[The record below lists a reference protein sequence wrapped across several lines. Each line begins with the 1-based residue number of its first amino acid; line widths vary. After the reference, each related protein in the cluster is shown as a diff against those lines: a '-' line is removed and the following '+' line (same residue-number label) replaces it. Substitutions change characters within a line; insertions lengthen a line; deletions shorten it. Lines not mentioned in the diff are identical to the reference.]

1 VIVVDTTVLVY
12 AVGSDHPYRDP
23 CRTLVEAISQGDVR
37 ATTTIEVVQE
47 FAHVRARRRGRD
59 DAVQL
64 ASSFA
69 DLLAPLT
76 HARETHLRA
85 GFELWRRHS
94 EIGCFDAV
102 LVAVAREL
110 GASTIVSADR
120 AFGTVQG
127 VEHTIPDEAGVAAL
141 LAT

>member
-37 ATTTIEVVQE
+37 ATTTVEVVQE

-76 HARETHLRA
+76 HVRDTHLR
-85 GFELWRRHS
+85 
-94 EIGCFDAV
+94 
-102 LVAVAREL
+102 VAREL

>member
-1 VIVVDTTVLVY
+1 MIAIDTTVLVY

-37 ATTTIEVVQE
+37 ATTTVEVVQE

-76 HARETHLRA
+76 HARDTHLRA
-85 GFELWRRHS
+85 GLELWRRHS
-94 EIGCFDAV
+94 GIGCFDAV